1 MKKIIFLLAI
11 FLTACSFSEAAPT
24 QEPNAI
30 MAAQAITTQTM
41 TLIPSPTL
49 DHAATIAVAQTQAE
63 DERQNAYRAQQE
75 AINAQQTSVAAG
87 VELARIT
94 EAHEAGLIIVMQ
106 ATQSAEAIALQAT
119 QQVQGWTATAALTSV
134 PATQTQQA
142 INNTQIPAQQRIMST
157 AQSMTIVAPTLVAA
171 IIETQERA
179 KYGWINY
186 VVLALGSLLLFALMV
201 YVILF
206 INHSIK
212 ITEQKEAHE
221 AEEVE
226 PFIVPLDEPLVVTV
240 KTDAP
245 YPQANILTVPCTPD
259 MLTEFADGIVNEYK
273 QLAVKYWE
281 GSQSKLW
288 TRELYYPMRHFMQ
301 ANQYAQSAGGKDGRL
316 VLLAAGEA
324 FLRGWLTTQSLPH
337 RYKFDPNI
345 VENPAETSLNR
356 EPHGQEKAVG
366 EVKSTMGEPEL
377 HPL

>member
-11 FLTACSFSEAAPT
+11 FLTACSGEAMPT
-24 QEPNAI
+24 QEPNAL
-30 MAAQAITTQTM
+30 MATQAAATPTM
-41 TLIPSPTL
+41 TRVPSPTL
-49 DHAATIAVAQTQAE
+49 DHAMTIAVAQTQA
-63 DERQNAYRAQQE
+63 DGERQNAHRAQQE

-94 EAHEAGLIIVMQ
+94 EAHEAGLITIMQ
-106 ATQSAEAIALQAT
+106 ATQSAEAIAMQAT

-142 INNTQIPAQQRIMST
+142 INNTQIPAQQKIMST
-157 AQSMTIVAPTLVAA
+157 AQSMTIVAPTLVAQ

-186 VVLALGSLLLFALMV
+186 VVISLVSVTAVALMV
-201 YVILF
+201 YIILF
-206 INHSIK
+206 INHNLK
-212 ITEQKEAHE
+212 ATEQTEAQ
-221 AEEVE
+221 EVE

-245 YPQANILTVPCTPD
+245 YPHADILTVPCTPD

-281 GSQSKLW
+281 GSMSKLW

-337 RYKFDPNI
+337 RYKFNPNI
-345 VENPAETSLNR
+345 VANPAETSLNH
-356 EPHGQEKAVG
+356 EAHGQEKAAG
-366 EVKSTMGEPEL
+366 EVKSAMGEPEL

>member
-11 FLTACSFSEAAPT
+11 FLTACTGEATA

-30 MAAQAITTQTM
+30 MATQAIATPTM
-41 TLIPSPTL
+41 TRVPAPTL

-63 DERQNAYRAQQE
+63 NEKQKAFAAQQE
-75 AINAQQTSVAAG
+75 AINAQQTSIAAG

-94 EAHEAGLIIVMQ
+94 EAHEAGLITIMQ

-157 AQSMTIVAPTLVAA
+157 AQSMTIVAPTLAAA

-186 VVLALGSLLLFALMV
+186 VVLALGSLTAIALMV

-206 INHSIK
+206 INHNLK
-212 ITEQKEAHE
+212 ATEQIEAVE
-221 AEEVE
+221 AE

-240 KTDAP
+240 KTSEP

-337 RYKFDPNI
+337 RYKFDSNI
-345 VENPAETSLNR
+345 VVNPDETSLDR